1 MNDRRAA
8 DRASGSWRLGPPRA
22 GFLRAGRGRKAAEL
36 RIFPARAGNDA
47 QLVSTVSVRGIFPAQ
62 IATVFP
68 QLAQQKGMEHFPR
81 ANSNRARRSSG
92 PALSPA
98 AGEYCARQQGRTRA
112 ALPST
117 ACGSRFLLARSGTLR
132 TLRQSGGPLL
142 CPGSACTRF
151 RLLPGL
157 RRFSGKRMQAQLARR
172 PAPAG
177 EADGNGRLLGG
188 TESVIPFSSRIAPKK
203 GEAGCLTPF
212 CSILTAR

>member
-1 MNDRRAA
+1 MEVGSAARRLFACRAGAKGGGAA
-8 DRASGSWRLGPPRA
+8 HFPRA
-22 GFLRAGRGRKAAEL
+22 GGKRC
-36 RIFPARAGNDA
+36 
-47 QLVSTVSVRGIFPAQ
+47 TVGIDRF
-62 IATVFP
+62 
-68 QLAQQKGMEHFPR
+68 GSRHFPR